1 MEESALLTKAEKY
14 LDNIQKE
21 FLDLENLDNFENF
34 KSVYFRLIDRLD
46 HLQEMKNIM
55 DLQGY
60 TSPFRSLNK
69 YGSSAVEEIT
79 VEERGDVSRHNQYF
93 RTKAIAKK
101 NILDR
106 VSSAIDSHKVAI
118 GNLEEYANLKCDS
131 CYKTYRINEFKNNE
145 GKCTCGSSSFSFKI
159 NKDKTYRL
167 GILPHLPYSGNYMV
181 LTTELSQWG
190 RNAFKKVLNLLKQE
204 RRGVVKTISLVIKY
218 KDKNNHIIRKQLN
231 LDSEF
236 VDNYE
241 EEIRKTYGKNVR
253 IEVLRFHRTKPAI
266 INDKHARNAL
276 ALGYTKYSEKIT
288 ENISD
293 SLLKKRI
300 SNFKRLKEY
309 ETIKNEIFSSRPT
322 FIENENDLRDWREF
336 KFVETLKSKGYMD
349 KHNNLNRGLNRD
361 LKIKENIEKNIFT
374 NIPQTL
380 ILWDIFKYYL
390 TSSYNQRKKL
400 SSPFPYVRVEIDRKQ
415 RSVFTENHNKVI
427 EILQEEL
434 QEKILDIDN
443 MDLILY
449 EKFALEKLVKNSNIK
464 IYYPGIGAGLIS
476 LNSDL
481 TIDDISKIFNINSSK
496 IKKEINSIES
506 IKKPKTEKSKKFLEM
521 IKK

>member
-1 MEESALLTKAEKY
+1 MEESALLSKAEKY
-14 LDNIQKE
+14 LENIQKE
-21 FLDLENLDNFENF
+21 ILDLDNLDKLDNF
-34 KSVYFRLIDRLD
+34 KSVYFTLCDRLD
-46 HLQEMKNIM
+46 HLQEMKSVM

-69 YGSSAVEEIT
+69 YGSSAVEELT

-118 GNLEEYANLKCDS
+118 GTLEEYSNLKCDS
-131 CYKTYRINEFKNNE
+131 CYKSFRINDFKANNC
-145 GKCTCGSSSFSFKI
+145 KCTCGSTSFSFKV

-167 GILPHLPYSGNYMV
+167 EILPYLPFSGDYMV
-181 LTTELSQWG
+181 AITDLSPWG
-190 RNAFKKVLNLLKQE
+190 RNAFKQVLKLLKQE

-218 KDKNNHIIRKQLN
+218 KDKNNHLIRKQIN

-241 EEIRKTYGKNVR
+241 EEVRKTYGKNVR

-276 ALGYTKYSEKIT
+276 ALAYTKYSEKIT
-288 ENISD
+288 SEIAD
-293 SLLKKRI
+293 SILKKKI
-300 SNFKRLKEY
+300 SNFKKLKSY
-309 ETIKNEIFSSRPT
+309 EAIKNEVYTSKPS
-322 FIENENDLRDWREF
+322 FIENENDLRDWRAFTFTE
-336 KFVETLKSKGYMD
+336 KLKSNGFMNRYD
-349 KHNNLNRGLNRD
+349 DLNRGLSRD
-361 LKIKENIEKNIFT
+361 LKIKDNIEKNIFT
-374 NIPQTL
+374 NIPETL

-400 SSPFPYVRVEIDRKQ
+400 SSPFPYIRVEIDRKQ
-415 RSVFTENHNKVI
+415 RSVFAETHKKVI
-427 EILQEEL
+427 EVLKEETK
-434 QEKILDIDN
+434 EKILEIDN

-449 EKFALEKLVKNSNIK
+449 EKFKIEKQIKNSNIK
-464 IYYPGIGAGLIS
+464 IYYPGMGAGLIS

-481 TIDDISKIFNINSSK
+481 TIDDISKIFNINTSK
-496 IKKEINSIES
+496 IKKEIKNIKS
-506 IKKPKTEKSKKFLEM
+506 IKKPKTVKSKKFLEM